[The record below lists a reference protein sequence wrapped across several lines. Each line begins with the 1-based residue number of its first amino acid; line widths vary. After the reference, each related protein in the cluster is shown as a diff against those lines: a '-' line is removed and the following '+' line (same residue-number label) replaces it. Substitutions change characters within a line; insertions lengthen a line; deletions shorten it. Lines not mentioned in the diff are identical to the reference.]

1 MNEERPRANGHH
13 GPAARLSD
21 LDDEQLLAALRQL
34 LSVSDPPPSWCV
46 DLAKDSFFLRT
57 ADAELAALSEDSGLA
72 GATVTRSAD
81 TRAGTAPRYA
91 VFDADSLSVE
101 IEVSPGSRSGSWQL
115 LGQLLPPGAATVRV
129 RRHPDDHARVA
140 ADDLGRFMIE
150 QLLPGPLSLAVEVE
164 GRQPV
169 VTEWITVG

>member
-101 IEVSPGSRSGSWQL
+101 IEVQPWLAIRLVAVARPAFASRGGHGQGATASGR
-115 LGQLLPPGAATVRV
+115 PR
-129 RRHPDDHARVA
+129 
-140 ADDLGRFMIE
+140 
-150 QLLPGPLSLAVEVE
+150 
-164 GRQPV
+164 
-169 VTEWITVG
+169 